1 MQMCFQLFLVSAESN
16 GIIFGDKCLHSAI
29 REQASPQVK
38 LQKPSSRKQKLS
50 ATFKNW
56 ITNAARLPTNTKEFK
71 MNISEFWM
79 NIQIGITG
87 Q

>member
-1 MQMCFQLFLVSAESN
+1 MCFQLSIISAESN
-16 GIIFGDKCLHSAI
+16 GIIIGDKCLDS
-29 REQASPQVK
+29 QASPLVK
-38 LQKPSSRKQKLS
+38 LKSQARES
-50 ATFKNW
+50 KNCLW
-56 ITNAARLPTNTKEFK
+56 HSKIELQNAAGLLTNTKEFK